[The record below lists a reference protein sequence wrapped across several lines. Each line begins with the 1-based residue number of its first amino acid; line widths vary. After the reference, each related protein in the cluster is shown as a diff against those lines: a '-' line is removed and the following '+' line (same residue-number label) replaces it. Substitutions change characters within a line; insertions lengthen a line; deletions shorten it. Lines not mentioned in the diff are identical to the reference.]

1 MTYRAIEWSLA
12 ALALAGCVEKHA
24 FVADDGPLPVPP
36 GTTGVSV
43 AGCFPNIGDILRK

>member
-24 FVADDGPLPVPP
+24 FVADDGRCLSRP
-36 GTTGVSV
+36 GRPG
-43 AGCFPNIGDILRK
+43 

>member
-12 ALALAGCVEKHA
+12 ALALALAGCVEKHA

-36 GTTGVSV
+36 GTTEVSV
-43 AGCFPNIGDILRK
+43 AALLTE